1 MRPGAFLRS
10 FGRALFILYCV
21 EVGVFLTLAPWRGG
35 WSGLLIEFP
44 LEQLRE
50 WMLTQWGRGAVTGFG
65 LVHVVWG
72 LHDLRELLGR
82 RRARA
87 AHSGERAP

>member
-1 MRPGAFLRS
+1 MRPGAFLTS
-10 FGRALFILYCV
+10 FSRALFILYCV
-21 EVGVFLTLAPWRGG
+21 EVGVFLTIAPWRGG
-35 WSGLLIEFP
+35 WSSLLVEFP
-44 LEQLRE
+44 FDHLRE
-50 WMLTQWGRGAVTGFG
+50 WLLMTWGRGAVTGFG

-87 AHSGERAP
+87 AASSSPIR